1 MAIANA
7 DEWAGEGGVEKKNK
21 IIMELNLKNKVLE
34 ALKNDYNQKIINS
47 NDFYFLKAQEALHH
61 FLEIKLNNETEEYLI
76 IHKKNYDELKQLFED
91 SEELNEFG
99 KAIFTLISY
108 CDFKAFKKNEFNLYD
123 DKRVLAQASVR
134 MNNWVEQLITY
145 KFENQLSEGSVKN
158 SIDYLLNPSN
168 NFTMLS
174 ENHRNQISENLFKKE
189 YNKNT
194 FKEDFINFFS
204 ELSINVKNPLNYTH
218 LLTRISYDISSEW
231 KESLIGIMASDSTGW
246 LENYVMQEDYDVF
259 WNSKRPSGTDKTI
272 KLLKECI
279 AENGHFKLFYTS
291 YYNVNYIAEVI
302 DVVESEREYIKAD
315 WNTNYSRSSIY
326 PNFQELADNN
336 KTAKIIFLINK
347 FYKVEPIPINQFK
360 VFKTFKFPLQDNL
373 TPIESYITNS
383 ENIKKQIMS
392 REIDILQYKKQ
403 IILQGPPGTGKTR
416 EAKLIAK
423 EMLGLNSTDD
433 LKDNEQF
440 KLIQFHPSYTYEDFV
455 RGIVAES
462 KGDKIEYKNINKTIG
477 KFAKIALEN
486 LLDSKKDIGELSLE
500 KWVDEEFNQ
509 FVDEISETL
518 EKDKIPLSENVDLV
532 DLMDDA
538 FLYIGENWKGYEH
551 RMSFRD
557 IKKAYLDQ
565 NLTRQDI
572 VKNLNLSGSA
582 RQHATYY
589 IVVLNKFREFLSGKT
604 VPTNQTK
611 VLEKKYILVIDE
623 INRANLSSVL
633 GELIYA
639 LEYRG
644 EEVESMYEV
653 DGSQKLILP
662 PNLYIIGT
670 MNTADR
676 SVGHIDYAIRRRFAF
691 VEVLPEKLEDNDEI
705 FFNTSDFIDVA
716 KLFIRVGE
724 DQVLD
729 FEKAENSDFLS
740 DDFSAK
746 DVALGHSYFIA
757 DKKKISEDKKQEY
770 FNMKMKYEVIP
781 ILNEYLKD
789 GVFNEKATVKIKE
802 IEQRFA

>member
-1 MAIANA
+1 MTFNNFEELVHTIENDLGEEFKNDFRQSRKSLAGLTNLPNNLLFSEFDSQKTEWVFNRGGKKEIQYHIFLREGNLGYGLAINSQRGSFNNDDPAEIANDFGNA
-7 DEWAGEGGVEKKNK
+7 FKNLSGKIYQILPNYSFIIGSENKLGSMEEGEFILFG
-21 IIMELNLKNKVLE
+21 NLIPVSNNTIQ
-34 ALKNDYNQKIINS
+34 NDDY
-47 NDFYFLKAQEALHH
+47 
-61 FLEIKLNNETEEYLI
+61 
-76 IHKKNYDELKQLFED
+76 KQLLSDLSKQIEVYKLVY
-91 SEELNEFG
+91 ERKN
-99 KAIFTLISY
+99 LIARNR
-108 CDFKAFKKNEFNLYD
+108 K
-123 DKRVLAQASVR
+123 
-134 MNNWVEQLITY
+134 
-145 KFENQLSEGSVKN
+145 QLSTQME
-158 SIDYLLNPSN
+158 SI
-168 NFTMLS
+168 
-174 ENHRNQISENLFKKE
+174 QK
-189 YNKNT
+189 
-194 FKEDFINFFS
+194 
-204 ELSINVKNPLNYTH
+204 
-218 LLTRISYDISSEW
+218 
-231 KESLIGIMASDSTGW
+231 
-246 LENYVMQEDYDVF
+246 Q
-259 WNSKRPSGTDKTI
+259 I
-272 KLLKECI
+272 KLLK
-279 AENGHFKLFYTS
+279 
-291 YYNVNYIAEVI
+291 
-302 DVVESEREYIKAD
+302 
-315 WNTNYSRSSIY
+315 
-326 PNFQELADNN
+326 
-336 KTAKIIFLINK
+336 
-347 FYKVEPIPINQFK
+347 
-360 VFKTFKFPLQDNL
+360 
-373 TPIESYITNS
+373 
-383 ENIKKQIMS
+383 
-392 REIDILQYKKQ
+392 YKKQ

-416 EAKLIAK
+416 EAKLIANNIF
-423 EMLGLNSTDD
+423 LNELNENSYFGNNLIKNETIFSVAKNTKYRVKSISENYIELEGEDIQD
-433 LKDNEQF
+433 KKITKNKIIDFVKDQNWNAVSNGNDRGAQAIAYHLYQKFIENQF

-662 PNLYIIGT
+662 PNLFIIGT

-691 VEVLPEKLEDNDEI
+691 VEVLPEKLKDNDEI
-705 FFNTSDFIDVA
+705 FFNTDAFIEVA
-716 KLFIRVGE
+716 KLFIKVE
-724 DQVLD
+724 ENNEID
-729 FEKAENSDFLS
+729 FEKAEDSEYLS

-757 DKKKISEDKKQEY
+757 DKKKISEDNKQEY